1 MTWSTAADCV
11 NYYGAGPRTQHLSKT
26 RRAPSPRNQLRNTLP
41 VVLLAEPREG
51 RLLVAR
57 LGGIRHEAIERVRVL
72 YREGEAFDEGAM
84 SL

>member
-1 MTWSTAADCV
+1 
-11 NYYGAGPRTQHLSKT
+11 
-26 RRAPSPRNQLRNTLP
+26 